1 MNPDT
6 LLSQAKNMVAQTQKQ
21 GATPFFNTQNQQT
34 PAPVNNTPILT
45 NTPPSPKIDASSIT
59 NTPNVQTTKV
69 NQVTDPNAFVS
80 SLNQFVGNTAG
91 QPVSAEQTQSD
102 LMKRQSEAYQQLQGQ
117 GQAQSQLES
126 SLGVPQYVQQIQ
138 DLNTSIAQKTA
149 QYQKMEQNALYSGNT
164 TDFGQGAYGIAQ
176 RTAAIDLGAQAALLQ
191 AYQGNLQ
198 TSLNYAQHA
207 IDLQYKP
214 ILTAIDATK
223 AQLEANQSLM
233 TAQQASR
240 AQSLSAALTLQQQAV
255 TQAATDKQNIFSV
268 ALQAAQSGA
277 PTTIASAISKANSPT
292 EATAIYSRFLSGDT
306 NPVQSVQDQTSS
318 QTPAVQ
324 NNNPGNLKD
333 PNTGQFMTFTSP
345 EAGLLALQHDL
356 YQKMTG
362 ATSTGL
368 TGDSSISDFAKKY
381 APSSDGNDPVQYA
394 KNLAA
399 QLGVSTS
406 AKIGDFKDGDKL
418 KQFALAISKNED
430 INMYSQL
437 TDKQPA
443 TVQSQKQNYSD
454 LQKSAP
460 PFIAKSLQQST
471 ATGATYIDLSKVD
484 SNYSSAV
491 SAWAKNHGNIP
502 QLTASQVSDVQ
513 NTDEAIRNIKEVIAP
528 AWEQIAPGS
537 NLGRVGSLLA
547 YPGSFTFNTDYYSN
561 KKTFESNRENL
572 AQQISALSKSAPKL
586 GLLGT
591 AESALPDAAL
601 VGGDTYKDGLNK
613 LNRTLDL
620 LNQSI
625 RTYIPNA
632 SPVTLE
638 NAQNKTDTSG
648 LNQTSQDI
656 LNKYGIK

>member
-6 LLSQAKNMVAQTQKQ
+6 LLNQAKAMSAQTSKQ

-45 NTPPSPKIDASSIT
+45 QTPPPQKIDANQIT
-59 NTPNVQTTKV
+59 NTPNLQTTKV
-69 NQVTDPNAFVS
+69 NQVTDPNAFVG
-80 SLNQFVGNTAG
+80 SLNQFIGNTAG
-91 QPVSAEQTQSD
+91 NPVSAEQTQSD
-102 LMKRQSEAYQQLQGQ
+102 LMKRQSEAYQQLGGQ
-117 GQAQSQLES
+117 GQAQQQLES
-126 SLGVPQYVQQIQ
+126 NLGVPQYIQQIQ

-240 AQSLSAALTLQQQAV
+240 AQSLNAALTLQQQAV

-277 PTTIASAISKANSPT
+277 PTTIASAISKASSPT
-292 EATAIYSRFLSGDT
+292 EATAIYSKFLSGDT
-306 NPVQSVQDQTSS
+306 NPVQSVQYQTST
-318 QTPAVQ
+318 QTPAVR
-324 NNNPGNLKD
+324 NNNPGNIKD
-333 PNTGQFMTFTSP
+333 PNTGQFMQFTSP

-368 TGDSSISDFAKKY
+368 TGNSSIADFAKKY

-443 TVQSQKQNYSD
+443 TVETQKQNFTD

-491 SAWAKNHGNIP
+491 SAWAKTHGNIP
-502 QLTASQVSDVQ
+502 QLTANQVSDVQ

-528 AWEQIAPGS
+528 AWESIAPGS
-537 NLGRVGSLLA
+537 NLGRVGNLLV

-601 VGGDTYKDGLNK
+601 VGGDTYKDGINK

-632 SPVTLE
+632 TPVTLQ
-638 NAQNKTDTSG
+638 NAQNTQPASTEGKTSSG
-648 LNQTSQDI
+648 VGYKVIQ
-656 LNKYGIK
+656 